1 MSARINKISVHQ
13 LKPFALRKQQRCNL
27 FTLILSAAMLISG
40 LQIPGYA
47 EADSSWQRQRAGDLR
62 NQRIEYVAPVID
74 PTAIAPPS
82 PDLPRES
89 ISIPDRWRLIETLGI
104 SEDNWLDPYNH
115 NTLKADQP
123 IHDDWFLNLALVSDT
138 IVEARRIPTPV
149 GPQTSNRSG
158 SLDVIGSGDQ
168 LIFNQNLILSAVYY
182 KGDTVFRPPDYEY
195 RFTAVLNGNYVEVD
209 EVRALYIDPAKGD
222 SRSDGHVGV
231 QDLYFDKHLRN
242 VSDRYDFDSIRIG
255 VQPITA
261 DFRGFLFIDNPF
273 GVRLFGTRDN
283 NIYQY
288 NLAWFRRIEKDTNSG
303 LNDLSQGLRDD
314 DVFLANLYIQDYPVL
329 GFNSQVAVVHN
340 RNDEN
345 SGNFYDN
352 NGFLVRPA
360 SLGTEQPRTY
370 QVTYLGYSG
379 DGHFGRNNISG
390 SVYYAFGDE
399 DRATFTGAPSDISAL
414 FAAAEF
420 SRDYDWMRARFSV
433 VYGSGDEDP
442 FDDKSTGFD
451 AIFENPLIA
460 GADTSFWIRQPVA
473 NIGGG
478 GVTLSGR
485 NGILNSM
492 RSSKDQGQSN
502 FTNPGILLLG
512 AGMDYDILPEWRMSW
527 NANHLWFD
535 KTGVVEVA
543 RNQGNIDKAIGW
555 DLSVASIYRPFMSQ
569 NIVFRLSAAVL
580 VPGKGYEQL
589 FGDEINYT
597 VLGNLILAY

>member
-1 MSARINKISVHQ
+1 MKKLFQ
-13 LKPFALRKQQRCNL
+13 LRRTNLTLLAL
-27 FTLILSAAMLISG
+27 LIVTTDSL
-40 LQIPGYA
+40 A
-47 EADSSWQRQRAGDLR
+47 ETNWQRQRAGDLR
-62 NQRIEYVAPVID
+62 NDKVEYNEPEID
-74 PTAIAPPS
+74 PSAIPIPS

-89 ISIPDRWRLIETLGI
+89 ISIPDRWRLIETLGVQT
-104 SEDNWLDPYNH
+104 DNWLDPYNH

-123 IHDDWFLNLALVSDT
+123 IHDDWFLNLSLISDT
-138 IVEARRIPTPV
+138 VVEARRIPTPV
-149 GPQTSNRSG
+149 GPQASNRSS
-158 SLDVIGSGDQ
+158 SLDVIGSGEQ
-168 LIFNQNLILSAVYY
+168 LILNQNLIFNVVYY

-195 RFTAVLNGNYVEVD
+195 RFTAVLNGNRVTVD
-209 EVRALYIDPAKGD
+209 EVRALHIDP
-222 SRSDGHVGV
+222 SDGDTRNDNHIGI
-231 QDLYFDKHLRN
+231 QDLYVDKHLRN
-242 VSDRYDFDSIRIG
+242 VSDRYDFDSIRVG

-288 NLAWFRRIEKDTNSG
+288 NLGWFRRIEKDTNSG
-303 LNDLSQGLRDD
+303 LNDLSQDLRDD
-314 DVFLANLYIQDYPVL
+314 DVYLANLYIQDYPVL

-340 RNDEN
+340 RNNEDDDN
-345 SGNFYDN
+345 YYDN

-360 SLGTEQPRTY
+360 SIGTEQPRKY

-379 DGHFGRNNISG
+379 DGHFGRNNVSG
-390 SVYYAFGDE
+390 SIYYAFGDE
-399 DRATFTGAPSDISAL
+399 DKATFTGEQSDISAF
-414 FAAAEF
+414 FAAAEL
-420 SRDYDWMRARFSV
+420 SRDYDWTRARFSF

-451 AIFENPLIA
+451 AILENPLIA

-485 NGILNSM
+485 NGILNSL

-512 AGMDYDILPEWRMSW
+512 AGMDYDIYPELRISW
-527 NANHLWFD
+527 NANHIWFD
-535 KTGVVEVA
+535 KTEVMEVA
-543 RNQGNIDKAIGW
+543 RNQGGIDKAIGW

-569 NIVFRLSAAVL
+569 NVVFRLSAAAL
-580 VPGKGYEQL
+580 LPGKGYEQL
-589 FGDEINYT
+589 FGDEINYS
-597 VLGNLILAY
+597 VLANLVLSF